1 MQDLPQ
7 ALQDSTIQT
16 AVWPLTSTH
25 IKDQHNHALDGK
37 RWLLQRVLNNKML
50 EIFIIGVNYYQ
61 QFTWSL
67 RNVVEVFCFV

>member
-37 RWLLQRVLNNKML
+37 RWLTKGFEQ
-50 EIFIIGVNYYQ
+50 
-61 QFTWSL
+61 
-67 RNVVEVFCFV
+67 